1 VNAGRSSKK
10 TPARRFALTPPRPS
24 HPPFRNADRDG
35 KISPAEL
42 DAFLVDDLGL
52 DPATARNLAQVADV
66 DRDGKLCL
74 DEFTR
79 CISDFIAN
87 PRMDID

>member
-1 VNAGRSSKK
+1 MNAGRSSLH
-10 TPARRFALTPPRPS
+10 TRPPLRADPASTLP
-24 HPPFRNADRDG
+24 PPFRNADRDG